1 MMPQASRVRVRG
13 AYAAHGTG
21 SAAARASRPV
31 PSFLCSNPLQ
41 AAVSS
46 NSNLRG
52 ATEVLK
58 YLERRLLVGA
68 RWRLGGADNEGGA
81 HGLRGVE
88 SVKGKNAGIFINKD
102 K

>member
-1 MMPQASRVRVRG
+1 MMPQASRVRVRV
-13 AYAAHGTG
+13 AYAAHGTR

-46 NSNLRG
+46 NSKLRG

-58 YLERRLLVGA
+58 YLQQKTFVECSVEAGRSRQRGWSA
-68 RWRLGGADNEGGA
+68 RFAWSRVVAL
-81 HGLRGVE
+81 
-88 SVKGKNAGIFINKD
+88 KGKSPRYL
-102 K
+102 